1 MRELAIG
8 LLAAAGVALT
18 VPANAQTIYETVPPA
33 AGALVAPG
41 YGAYAYVV
49 PQAPTNVYSYQNGDY
64 GYTKYTY
71 ANGCHVTTIRDY
83 GQITVD
89 RNCY

>member
-8 LLAAAGVALT
+8 LLAAVGVALT
-18 VPANAQTIYETVPPA
+18 VPASAQTVYQTVPPSA
-33 AGALVAPG
+33 AVVAAPG
-41 YGAYAYVV
+41 YGAYDYVV
-49 PQAPTNVYSYQNGDY
+49 PPAPTNVYSYSNGDY

-71 ANGCHVTTIRDY
+71 QNGCHVTTIRDY
-83 GQITVD
+83 GQVMVE